1 MRLYLF
7 QHLLHFF
14 VAIIMELQKIE
25 AVSSAPGGAIENRV
39 AHEPLTEWEG
49 STFGGN
55 TIIFIAPYYLFEPE
69 LIIFSMRSSR
79 FNASPLLSRDYW
91 GRGMRGGD
99 PPKKAVVT

>member
-25 AVSSAPGGAIENRV
+25 AVSSAPGAIENRV
-39 AHEPLTEWEG
+39 DHKEPLTEWEG

-55 TIIFIAPYYLFEPE
+55 TIIFVMLPTTC
-69 LIIFSMRSSR
+69 S
-79 FNASPLLSRDYW
+79 NANS
-91 GRGMRGGD
+91 
-99 PPKKAVVT
+99 